1 VVSEVTVEEATERVH
16 VDEQRWPLVI
26 STLPRKLEMDVVE
39 AYFAE
44 QRVIL
49 ERGQLWVHLV
59 DSSRMEHV
67 PEAKVRARIAA
78 LTKELLSASAA
89 LNVATAVVI
98 QQALLRGGLMA
109 IHWVVPPP
117 HPFSAVP
124 NRLEGVSYLC
134 AAYVKRGMQVPP
146 SMLRYRELL
155 RSDPE
160 A

>member
-1 VVSEVTVEEATERVH
+1 MTVNEVTEQVQ
-16 VDEQRWPLVI
+16 VDEERWPLVI
-26 STLPRKLEMDVVE
+26 STLPRHLELGAVE
-39 AYFAE
+39 TYFVE
-44 QRVIL
+44 QRIIL

-89 LNVATAVVI
+89 LNIATSVVI
-98 QQALLRGGLMA
+98 QQALVRGGLMA

-134 AAYVKRGMQVPP
+134 AAYVKRNMQVPA
-146 SMLRYRELL
+146 SLLRYRDLL
-155 RSDPE
+155 RSAPE
-160 A
+160 V